1 VAGAPGARS
10 RPRIAWERSANLL
23 ELYEDGQEGE
33 RVKRHM
39 SMGDFLVAYLRK
51 IGTTHVFGIPGDLAL
66 KLFFALGRREG
77 PQIITFSHEP
87 GVGFAADGYAR
98 ATGKIGV
105 ICVTYGAGGHNM
117 VNPVAGS
124 FSERVPLLILSGG
137 PGEEERKL
145 GTLIHH
151 QAREIESQHRIY
163 QEVTCASAVLT
174 DPRRAARQLH
184 DVVRAIWAEQRPGYI
199 EIHRDMVDREIE
211 VPEELLDWDGHLRFQ
226 ESDARRLE
234 EAARETAALF
244 NESRKPVLI
253 AGIEIHRYKASRELV
268 DLAEQMGAP
277 VLTTVLGK
285 GAFPMDHPLYMG
297 VHVGPISPAPIVAR
311 MDEADFVLN
320 LGCLKTDMNFG
331 NRPPEIIEGKSVWA
345 VDRRVDVKYHTYMD
359 VAVRDFVRALRKQNI
374 RRHEETVRYA
384 DNLREAIGG
393 ANGGGAALKV
403 GEILMLVNEFLA
415 AHKRYMVVAESGDML
430 FGGLDVR
437 VPHSGT
443 YLAQGFYASMGFAV
457 PAALGAQIGAGT
469 RPLVLCGD
477 GGFQMTGP
485 EISHAPVFGANPIV
499 IVINNGGWGI
509 FRPVASERR
518 DLLDIPPWPYAR
530 LGEAWGG
537 AGFEVSSPA
546 ELRSALEAAHRGAG
560 FAIIDARVGRDD
572 LSPVTVKYIHAA
584 AERSK
589 APSAERRIGGG
600 HHGRV
605 RG

>member
-1 VAGAPGARS
+1 M
-10 RPRIAWERSANLL
+10 
-23 ELYEDGQEGE
+23 
-33 RVKRHM
+33 KRHM

-51 IGTTHVFGIPGDLAL
+51 IGATHVFGIPGDLAL

-77 PQIITFSHEP
+77 PQILTFSHEP

-105 ICVTYGAGGHNM
+105 ICVTYGAGGHNL

-163 QEVTCASAVLT
+163 KEVTCASAVLT
-174 DPRRAARQLH
+174 DPRRAAAELH
-184 DVVRAIWAEQRPGYI
+184 DVARAVWAEQRPGYL

-211 VPEELLDWDGHLRFQ
+211 VPDELLEWDGHLRFH

-234 EAARETAALF
+234 EAARESAAMF
-244 NESRKPVLI
+244 NASRKPVLI
-253 AGIEIHRYKASRELV
+253 AGIEIHRYKAARELV
-268 DLAEQMGAP
+268 ELAEQMGAP
-277 VLTTVLGK
+277 VMTTVLGK
-285 GAFPMDHPLYMG
+285 GAFPMDHPLHMG
-297 VHVGPISPAPIVAR
+297 VHVGPISPPPIVAR

-331 NRPPEIIEGKSVWA
+331 NRPPHIIEGKSVWA
-345 VDRRVDVKYHTYMD
+345 VDRRVDVKYHSYMN
-359 VAVRDFVRALRKQNI
+359 VGVRDFVRALRKQSI
-374 RRHEETVRYA
+374 QRHHETVRYA
-384 DNLREAIGG
+384 DNLGE
-393 ANGGGAALKV
+393 ANGAGQGRGAALRV
-403 GEILMLVNEFLA
+403 GKILAVVNEFLA

-437 VPHSGT
+437 VPHGGT

-457 PAALGAQIGAGT
+457 PAAMGAQIGSGL
-469 RPLVLCGD
+469 RPIVLSGD
-477 GGFQMTGP
+477 GGFQMTGQ
-485 EISHAPVFGANPIV
+485 EISHAPAFGANPIV
-499 IVINNGGWGI
+499 IVVNNGGWGI

-530 LGEAWGG
+530 LGEDWGG
-537 AGFEVSSPA
+537 AGFDA
-546 ELRSALEAAHRGAG
+546 HDAAALRRALEAAHRGAS
-560 FAIIDARVGRDD
+560 FAIIDVRVGRDD
-572 LSPVTVKYIHAA
+572 LSPVTLKYIQAA
-584 AERSK
+584 AAHSQ
-589 APSAERRIGGG
+589 APPAERRNNGG
-600 HHGRV
+600 HHGRP
-605 RG
+605 RS